1 MESEAKLTLTD
12 EERER
17 VKRSI
22 VRLIEECAYGGR
34 MGECAA
40 DRLDAASRGVGALLL
55 LALLP

>member
-1 MESEAKLTLTD
+1 MESNEGSPLTD

-17 VKRSI
+17 VKLAL

-40 DRLDAASRGVGALLL
+40 DRLDAASRGVGALLM
-55 LALLP
+55 LAILP